1 MADSVLDRGSR
12 QASSSGS
19 AAAAAALRGRE
30 SPDASGRSK
39 IVYRLDDRSCLVQL
53 VPTLSSF
60 THQRHEIVPGT
71 AELRLDFFEAAA
83 SKLAQ
88 HGVRSVFRERVS
100 DTSYLADWCPYL
112 PFETIVKNV
121 ACGSTIRKYPGLFD
135 PGHRFQQPVVKF
147 DYRIDPEDQPLPDDY
162 VVALGHRVDVLRRI
176 ALDVN
181 GCLQTWLEPLVVL
194 DFCLIFG
201 FDDASGEYTIVSE
214 ISPDAMRIRDG
225 NGAPL
230 DKDLFREGAG
240 ADAICSRW
248 RSLVDAVRS
257 E

>member
-1 MADSVLDRGSR
+1 MANRVLDRDSR
-12 QASSSGS
+12 PASSHGS
-19 AAAAAALRGRE
+19 TSALASLQGRE
-30 SPDASGRSK
+30 GPDDSGRSK
-39 IVYRLDDRSCLVQL
+39 IVYRLDESSCLVQL

-71 AELRLDFFEAAA
+71 AEIRLDFFEAAA
-83 SKLAQ
+83 GKLAR
-88 HGVRSVFRERVS
+88 HGVRTVFRERVS
-100 DTSYLADWCPYL
+100 DTAYLADWCPYL

-135 PGHRFQQPVVKF
+135 PGHRFPQPVVKF

-162 VVALGHRVDVLRRI
+162 VGALGHRVDVLRRI

-181 GCLQTWLEPLVVL
+181 RCLQEWLEPLVVL

-201 FDDASGEYTIVSE
+201 IDDASEYTIVSE

-240 ADAICSRW
+240 ADAICSCW

-257 E
+257 K

>member
-1 MADSVLDRGSR
+1 
-12 QASSSGS
+12 
-19 AAAAAALRGRE
+19 
-30 SPDASGRSK
+30 
-39 IVYRLDDRSCLVQL
+39 VQL